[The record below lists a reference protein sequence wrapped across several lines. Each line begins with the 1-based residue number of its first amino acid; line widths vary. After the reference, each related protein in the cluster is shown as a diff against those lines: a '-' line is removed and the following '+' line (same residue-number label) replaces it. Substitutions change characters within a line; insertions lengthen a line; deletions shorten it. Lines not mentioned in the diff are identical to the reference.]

1 MNSDTSTPPSTSI
14 AGLLKEL
21 RDEASTLVK
30 QQIALAKA
38 ELKENASRTGTQ
50 VAHIA
55 VGGVVTFVGAIVLL
69 IGIGQLLGILLQA
82 TGLSD
87 DTAEW
92 LGPVIVGL
100 VVAIIGWSMLA
111 RAKKAIATE
120 TVTPRQTI
128 ETLKADQQWAQNK
141 LQPSHES
148 RT

>member
-1 MNSDTSTPPSTSI
+1 MHSDTSTPSSTSI

-38 ELKENASRTGTQ
+38 ELKENATRTGSQ
-50 VAHIA
+50 VAQIA

-87 DTAEW
+87 DTAQW

-120 TVTPRQTI
+120 AVAPRQTI

-141 LQPSHES
+141 LQPTHES

>member
-1 MNSDTSTPPSTSI
+1 MNSDTSTPSSTSI

-30 QQIALAKA
+30 QQVALAKA
-38 ELKENASRTGTQ
+38 ELKENATRTGTQ
-50 VAHIA
+50 VAQIA

-82 TGLSD
+82 TGMSD
-87 DTAEW
+87 DTAQW

-100 VVAIIGWSMLA
+100 VVAIIGWLMLA
-111 RAKKAIATE
+111 RAKKAMATE
-120 TVTPRQTI
+120 TVAPRQTI